1 MICHTTNTTFKTDL
15 RSEGF
20 TIVNFWAP
28 WCGPCR
34 MFGPILEEYDL
45 DKQDD
50 VRILKANVDECAEI
64 GSQFGILS
72 IPTTILFKNG
82 KAIDKEIGVLSKE
95 GLKQFVSS
103 NR

>member
-1 MICHTTNTTFKTDL
+1 MICHTTDTTFKTDL
-15 RSEGF
+15 QSEGF

-34 MFGPILEEYDL
+34 MFGPILEEYDSE
-45 DKQDD
+45 KQDD
-50 VRILKANVDECAEI
+50 VRILKANVDECAET
-64 GSQFGILS
+64 GSQFGIMT

-95 GLKQFVSS
+95 GLKQFISS
-103 NR
+103 NI